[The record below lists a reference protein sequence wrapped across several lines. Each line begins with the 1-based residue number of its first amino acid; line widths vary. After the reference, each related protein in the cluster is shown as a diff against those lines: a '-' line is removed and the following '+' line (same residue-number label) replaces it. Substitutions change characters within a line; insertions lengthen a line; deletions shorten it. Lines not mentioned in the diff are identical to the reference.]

1 VSVITLFIIIWRGV
15 NRRFQAKRANIRNC
29 IFSILVIDSIQ
40 ILHDDKDHQY
50 SSWIS
55 QYAFDVSKMAR
66 VLHFAKKIDKS
77 KYLSNIL
84 TNRHEI

>member
-1 VSVITLFIIIWRGV
+1 M
-15 NRRFQAKRANIRNC
+15 NRRFQAKRANIKNC

-50 SSWIS
+50 SSWVWVS
-55 QYAFDVSKMAR
+55 QYAFDESKMAR

-77 KYLSNIL
+77 QFLSNTL